1 MLAIAALQR
10 IVGWDTIVDFIF
22 DAAGDTYMRSLTLYT
37 TQQRPPVID
46 DNFVFIYDPVN
57 HFTPNNPFPSICDI
71 THLWYR
77 LTAVHNGWHYFDFKG
92 LLCKWVSATVIPLQ
106 IKLQYRGTYLL
117 YSPPT
122 PGPHTLTNNQQPSL
136 GSSGMASQTSSAQ
149 ASMLNQAGSHNT
161 ANGGVPTQSAGASPA
176 SGYSFGSAPAHQMPS
191 LPSTAIQSKDGRCGS
206 PQSSTRMPNTEC

>member
-1 MLAIAALQR
+1 
-10 IVGWDTIVDFIF
+10 
-22 DAAGDTYMRSLTLYT
+22 MRSLTLYT

-149 ASMLNQAGSHNT
+149 ASMLNQAGILPVVTRSGARLRINCHHYPQQRYRAKT
-161 ANGGVPTQSAGASPA
+161 AGADRHSPVR
-176 SGYSFGSAPAHQMPS
+176 GRR
-191 LPSTAIQSKDGRCGS
+191 IQSVR
-206 PQSSTRMPNTEC
+206 